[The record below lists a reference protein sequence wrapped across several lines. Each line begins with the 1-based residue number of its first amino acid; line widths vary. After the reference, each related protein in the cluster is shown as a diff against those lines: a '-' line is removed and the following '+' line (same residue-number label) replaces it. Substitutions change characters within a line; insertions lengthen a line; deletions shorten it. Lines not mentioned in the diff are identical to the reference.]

1 MSQQQ
6 EAKIYNEFIIQVV
19 RVVLRCPEDQE
30 IKTLWQKMREYE
42 DVRRELLG
50 LEQAPRIERS
60 H

>member
-30 IKTLWQKMREYE
+30 IINNSIKNCWQDFYAE
-42 DVRRELLG
+42 
-50 LEQAPRIERS
+50 EQRKQ
-60 H
+60 